1 MSPLQLQTSTESISS
16 RFDNFESWP
25 IRIALAE
32 LWESQRESVEAVK
45 PALPAIQA
53 AVEAATIRLRGG
65 AGRLIYVG
73 AGTSGRIG
81 VQDGAELPPTFGW
94 PQSRLVLLM
103 AGGDAAF
110 TQAIENAEDDIAAA
124 AREIASHAVGPDDV
138 AVGIA
143 ASGSTPYT
151 LSALQTARAAG
162 ACTVAVANAGGGA
175 ILSAAEFPILA
186 ETGAEPI
193 AGSTRLKAGTAQK
206 VVLNLF
212 STMLMVGLGHVYRGL
227 MVDMQAK
234 NEKLRRRARRML
246 AHLTGAA
253 PAEIEAALDAAGGQV
268 KPAVLML
275 LRGCDF
281 ATAQRKL
288 AQHAGHLRA
297 ALESENA

>member
-1 MSPLQLQTSTESISS
+1 M
-16 RFDNFESWP
+16 DM
-25 IRIALAE
+25 ALAE

-45 PALPAIQA
+45 RALPAIQT

-65 AGRLIYVG
+65 VGRLIYAG

-103 AGGDAAF
+103 AGGAAAF
-110 TQAIENAEDDIAAA
+110 TQAIENAEDDSAAA
-124 AREIASHAVGPDDV
+124 EREISSHAVGPDDV
-138 AVGIA
+138 VVGIA
-143 ASGSTPYT
+143 ASGGTPYT

-162 ACTVAVANAGGGA
+162 ACTVAVANASGGA
-175 ILSAAEFPILA
+175 ILSAAEFPILV

-212 STMLMVGLGHVYRGL
+212 STMLMVRLGHVYRGL

-234 NEKLRRRARRML
+234 NEKLRKRARRML
-246 AHLTGAA
+246 AHLTGAE

-281 ATAQRKL
+281 ATAQSRL
-288 AQHAGHLRA
+288 ARHAGHLRA
-297 ALESENA
+297 ALESETA